1 MEERHNPMMPLYDMM
16 MNAQNGEALRTMAK
30 QFGLNEGQMEQAMA
44 ALMPAFSTGLKRNAS
59 NPMDMSNFLSALA
72 GGNHAQYFE
81 NMQNAFSPQG
91 MQEGNGILGHLFGS
105 KEVSRAVAAQ
115 AEAATGIGQEIFKQ
129 MLPVLATSIMGGL
142 FKQST
147 GQATNQGFANAM
159 GGSNPI
165 GDLISEMMRQGMGV
179 SQAKPAPK
187 ASPMDNPLGQILEG
201 MFGGATQRQAPQGG
215 NNPFGDNPLGQIFQ
229 DMLGGA
235 MGGGQTRQAPE
246 PEQQPDPDSMPSG
259 RKSNPYDDLFGQMFD
274 SGKEVQKGYQK
285 NMESIFD
292 QYLQGMNRQR

>member
-1 MEERHNPMMPLYDMM
+1 MMPLYDMM
-16 MNAQNGEALRTMAK
+16 MNAQNGDAMRAMAQ
-30 QFGLNEGQMEQAMA
+30 QFGLNQSQMDQAMA

-81 NMQNAFSPQG
+81 NMQAAFSPRG

-115 AEAATGIGQEIFKQ
+115 AAAATGIGQEIFKQ
-129 MLPVLATSIMGGL
+129 MLPILASSIMGGL
-142 FKQST
+142 FKQAT
-147 GQATNQGFANAM
+147 GQSAGQMQAGAM

-165 GDLISEMMRQGMGV
+165 GDLISEMMRQGMGGG
-179 SQAKPAPK
+179 QARPAPK

-201 MFGGATQRQAPQGG
+201 MFGGGQQRQPQQGG
-215 NNPFGDNPLGQIFQ
+215 SNPFTDNPLGQIFQ

-235 MGGGQTRQAPE
+235 MGGGQAREAPE
-246 PEQQPDPDSMPSG
+246 PEQQPDPDRMPSG
-259 RKSNPYDDLFGQMFD
+259 RKRNPYDDLFGNMFD
-274 SGKEVQKGYQK
+274 AGKEVQKGYQK

>member
-1 MEERHNPMMPLYDMM
+1 MMPLYDMM
-16 MNAQNGEALRTMAK
+16 MNAQNGEAMRMMAK
-30 QFGLNEGQMEQAMA
+30 QFGLNESQVELAMA
-44 ALMPAFSTGLKRNAS
+44 ALMPAFSTGLKRNVS
-59 NPMDMSNFLSALA
+59 NPMDMSSFLSALA

-81 NMQNAFSPQG
+81 DMQAAFSPQG

-115 AEAATGIGQEIFKQ
+115 AAAATGIGQEIFKQ

-142 FKQST
+142 FKQAT
-147 GQATNQGFANAM
+147 GQAGGQSYAGAM

-165 GDLISEMMRQGMGV
+165 GDLISEMMRQGMGGGRT
-179 SQAKPAPK
+179 KPAPQ

-201 MFGGATQRQAPQGG
+201 MFGGGQQRQAPQGG
-215 NNPFGDNPLGQIFQ
+215 GNPFGDNPLGQIFQ

-235 MGGGQTRQAPE
+235 MGGGQARQAPE
-246 PEQQPDPDSMPSG
+246 PEQQPDPDVMPSG
-259 RKSNPYDDLFGQMFD
+259 RKRNPYDDLFGKMFE
-274 SGKEVQKGYQK
+274 SGREVQKGYQK

-292 QYLQGMNRQR
+292 QYLQGMNRQG

>member
-1 MEERHNPMMPLYDMM
+1 MHLAMEERQNPMMPLYDMM

-30 QFGLNEGQMEQAMA
+30 QFGLNEAQMEQAMA

-91 MQEGNGILGHLFGS
+91 KQEGNGILGHLFGS

-129 MLPVLATSIMGGL
+129 MLPVLASSIMGGL

-147 GQATNQGFANAM
+147 GQGRADAM

-165 GDLISEMMRQGMGV
+165 GDLMSEMMRQGMGGG
-179 SQAKPAPK
+179 QAKPAPK

-201 MFGGATQRQAPQGG
+201 MFGGAAQRQAPQGG
-215 NNPFGDNPLGQIFQ
+215 NTPFGDNPLGQIFQ

-246 PEQQPDPDSMPSG
+246 PEQQPDPDRMPSG
-259 RKSNPYDDLFGQMFD
+259 RKRNPYDDLFGQMFD

>member
-1 MEERHNPMMPLYDMM
+1 MMPLFDMM
-16 MNAQNGEALRTMAK
+16 MNAQNGEAMRNMAK
-30 QFGLNEGQMEQAMA
+30 QFGLDENQMQQAVA

-91 MQEGNGILGHLFGS
+91 KAEGNGILGHLFGS

-147 GQATNQGFANAM
+147 GQMQANAM

-165 GDLISEMMRQGMGV
+165 GDLISDMMRQGMGGAK
-179 SQAKPAPK
+179 AKPAPQ

-201 MFGGATQRQAPQGG
+201 MFGGTPKSPPKQAGG
-215 NNPFGDNPLGQIFQ
+215 NPFGDNPLGQIFQ

-235 MGGGQTRQAPE
+235 MGGGQPRQAPE
-246 PEQQPDPDSMPSG
+246 PEQQPDHASPSG
-259 RKSNPYDDLFGQMFD
+259 SGNPYEDLFGKMFE
-274 SGKEVQKGYQK
+274 SGKEVQQGYQK

-292 QYLQGMNRQR
+292 QYLQGMKR

>member
-1 MEERHNPMMPLYDMM
+1 MMPLYDMM
-16 MNAQNGEALRTMAK
+16 MNAQNGEALRAMAK
-30 QFGLNEGQMEQAMA
+30 QFGLNEAQMEQAMA
-44 ALMPAFSTGLKRNAS
+44 ALMPAFSTGLKRNAA

-72 GGNHAQYFE
+72 SGNHVQYFE

-91 MQEGNGILGHLFGS
+91 MQDGNGILGHLFGS
-105 KEVSRAVAAQ
+105 KQVSRAVAAQ
-115 AEAATGIGQEIFKQ
+115 AEAATGIGQEVFKQ
-129 MLPVLATSIMGGL
+129 MLPVLASSIMGGL

-147 GQATNQGFANAM
+147 GQATRQSQAGAM
-159 GGSNPI
+159 GGANPI
-165 GDLISEMMRQGMGV
+165 GDLISEMMRQGMGGA
-179 SQAKPAPK
+179 QAKPAPK

-201 MFGGATQRQAPQGG
+201 MFGGATQRQTPQAGS
-215 NNPFGDNPLGQIFQ
+215 NPFGGNPLGQIFQ

-246 PEQQPDPDSMPSG
+246 PEQQPDPDRMPSG
-259 RKSNPYDDLFGQMFD
+259 RERNPYDDLFGQMFD
-274 SGKEVQKGYQK
+274 SGKEVQKGYQT

>member
-1 MEERHNPMMPLYDMM
+1 MMPLYDMM
-16 MNAQNGEALRTMAK
+16 MNAQNGEAMRAMAK
-30 QFGLNEGQMEQAMA
+30 HFGLNDSQMEQAMA

-59 NPMDMSNFLSALA
+59 NPMDMSTFLSALA

-91 MQEGNGILGHLFGS
+91 RQEGNGILGHLFGS

-129 MLPVLATSIMGGL
+129 MLPVLASSIMGGL

-147 GQATNQGFANAM
+147 GQTSSHAQTNAM

-165 GDLISEMMRQGMGV
+165 GDLISEMMRQGMGGAR
-179 SQAKPAPK
+179 AKPAPQ

-201 MFGGATQRQAPQGG
+201 MFGGNSQRQAPQTGS
-215 NNPFGDNPLGQIFQ
+215 NPFADNPLGQIFQ

-246 PEQQPDPDSMPSG
+246 PEQQPDPERTTSG
-259 RKSNPYDDLFGQMFD
+259 RTGNPYGDLFGQMFD
-274 SGKEVQKGYQK
+274 SGKEVQQGYQK
-285 NMESIFD
+285 NMDSIFD

>member
-1 MEERHNPMMPLYDMM
+1 MMPLYDMM
-16 MNAQNGEALRTMAK
+16 MNAQNGDAMRAMAK
-30 QFGLNEGQMEQAMA
+30 QFGLNESQMEQAMA

-81 NMQNAFSPQG
+81 NMRNAFSPQG
-91 MQEGNGILGHLFGS
+91 KQEGNDILGHLFGS

-115 AEAATGIGQEIFKQ
+115 AEAATGIGQEIYKQ
-129 MLPVLATSIMGGL
+129 MLPVLAAAIMGGL

-147 GQATNQGFANAM
+147 GQTQANAM

-165 GDLISEMMRQGMGV
+165 GDLITEMMRQGMGGGK
-179 SQAKPAPK
+179 AKPAPQ

-201 MFGGATQRQAPQGG
+201 MFGGGQQRKPQQGG
-215 NNPFGDNPLGQIFQ
+215 SNPFGDNPLGQIFQ

-235 MGGGQTRQAPE
+235 MGGGQARQAPE
-246 PEQQPDPDSMPSG
+246 PEQQPDPDRMPSG
-259 RKSNPYDDLFGQMFD
+259 RIRNPYDDLFGQMFE
-274 SGKEVQKGYQK
+274 SGREVQKGYQK

-292 QYLQGMNRQR
+292 QYLQGMNRQK